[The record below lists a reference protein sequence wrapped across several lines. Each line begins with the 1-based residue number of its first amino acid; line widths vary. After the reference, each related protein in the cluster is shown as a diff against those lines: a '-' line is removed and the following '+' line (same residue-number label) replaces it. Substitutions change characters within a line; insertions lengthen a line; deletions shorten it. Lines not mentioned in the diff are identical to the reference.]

1 MRPASAQEGLLS
13 RVPNPEHAALLR
25 QLQQFAPEASQE
37 DLLRALH
44 THILQQAQLQQRAS
58 APVISQP
65 GEDPRSPT
73 TFPALPLPPSP
84 A

>member
-13 RVPNPEHAALLR
+13 RVPNPEHATLLR

-65 GEDPRSPT
+65 GGDPRSPT
-73 TFPALPLPPSP
+73 TLPAFPPSP
-84 A
+84 T